1 MLSTNSIH
9 KIKNVFRQRR
19 WRGDVS
25 LQSRA
30 TTLRVPSQEQDE
42 EETSRKGTLGFLF
55 KLAMRQEKK
64 LQFKMAQTLGTPLP
78 NSLSPLRY

>member
-1 MLSTNSIH
+1 MKDHYCYNTYTIQQRFIYALSTNSIH

-55 KLAMRQEKK
+55 KLAMRQDMRCK
-64 LQFKMAQTLGTPLP
+64 
-78 NSLSPLRY
+78 